1 MSQPDAVP
9 SPAPEAVERESTALP
24 VPEPV
29 EGTSPTSIAFVGLG
43 NMGTPMSS
51 RLVDA
56 GFAVRGFDLSDEA
69 RGRFAESGG
78 TPTASAAKAARGAAL
93 TILMLPN
100 SAIVTAVVDELLAA
114 GALAAGSIL
123 VDMSSSEPL
132 ETRALAERLVDHGV
146 RLVDAPVSGGVKGA
160 VGGTLTIMVGGSPG
174 DVAEARAVLDR
185 LGRVVPTGEV
195 GSGHAV
201 KALNNLLSATHLW
214 VTSEAMEAGK
224 RFGLDPEVMLS
235 VFNGSSGRS
244 GSTENKWPN
253 FILPGTFDS
262 GFGLRLMLKDMRIAT
277 GLAQAVGAPSALG
290 EDAIGFWAA
299 AADDLDEAADHTRVA
314 EWIREHPTG
323 PDDDARASADP
334 GRPEPS

>member
-1 MSQPDAVP
+1 M
-9 SPAPEAVERESTALP
+9 TAT
-24 VPEPV
+24 V
-29 EGTSPTSIAFVGLG
+29 AFVGLG
-43 NMGTPMSS
+43 NMGTPMSA
-51 RLVDA
+51 RLLAA
-56 GFAVRGFDLSDEA
+56 GCTVRGFDLSADA
-69 RGRFAESGG
+69 RGRLAEAGG
-78 TPTASAAKAARGAAL
+78 TAVESAAEAVTGAEI
-93 TILMLPN
+93 TVLMLPN
-100 SAIVTAVVDELLAA
+100 SAVVTSVVDDLLARE
-114 GALAAGSIL
+114 ALAAGSLI

-132 ETRALAERLVDHGV
+132 ETRALGERLAASGV

-160 VGGTLTIMVGGSPG
+160 VAGTLTIMVGGADA
-174 DVAEARAVLDR
+174 DVADARRILDH
-185 LGRVVPTGEV
+185 LGRVVPTGAV

-214 VTSEAMEAGK
+214 VTSEAMEAGT

-262 GFGLRLMLKDMRIAT
+262 GFGLRLMLKDMRIAA

-299 AADDLDEAADHTRVA
+299 AADDLDPAADHTRVA

-323 PDDDARASADP
+323 PDDDARAGADP

>member
-1 MSQPDAVP
+1 MTGSAAGTDA
-9 SPAPEAVERESTALP
+9 
-24 VPEPV
+24 
-29 EGTSPTSIAFVGLG
+29 GTVAFVGLG
-43 NMGTPMSS
+43 NMGTPMSA
-51 RLVDA
+51 RLLDA
-56 GFAVRGFDLSDEA
+56 GFTVRGFDLSDDA
-69 RGRFAESGG
+69 RSRFAEAGG
-78 TPTASAAKAARGAAL
+78 TPAVSAAEAARAAEL

-100 SAIVTAVVDELLAA
+100 SAVVTAVVDELLAA
-114 GALAAGSIL
+114 GALAAGSL
-123 VDMSSSEPL
+123 VVDMSSSEPL
-132 ETRALAERLVDHGV
+132 ETRALAKRLAAVGV

-160 VGGTLTIMVGGSPG
+160 VGGTLTIMVGGSPD

-262 GFGLRLMLKDMRIAT
+262 GFGLRLMLKDMRIAA
-277 GLAQAVGAPSALG
+277 GLARAVGAPSELG
-290 EDAIGFWAA
+290 EDAIGFWAT
-299 AADDLDEAADHTRVA
+299 AADELDPAADHTRVA
-314 EWIREHPTG
+314 EWIREHPAG
-323 PDDDARASADP
+323 A
-334 GRPEPS
+334 